1 MAIVSASPKEVPE
14 EALEALNVEPGRC
27 LFFAC
32 RNILICVY
40 IGQADL
46 AAALAN
52 EQAARTMA
60 RRYKGGRSF
69 VGFILDGLP
78 GPTPEAVP
86 VFSRVLARSAELA
99 CIAYVLEGSGFWASG
114 LRGMI
119 GNAYRESGS
128 AAQLKIGTSTDQIS
142 EWLSAQH
149 ARQTG
154 VAIDAG
160 ALHAVLLKA
169 RSIAEDA
176 RR

>member
-1 MAIVSASPKEVPE
+1 MSALPKDPPA
-14 EALEALNVEPGRC
+14 EALETLSVEAGRC
-27 LFFAC
+27 LLFAC
-32 RNILICVY
+32 RNILICAY

-46 AAALAN
+46 AVA
-52 EQAARTMA
+52 QAHERNARTMA
-60 RRYKGGRSF
+60 RRHKDGRSF

-78 GPTPEAVP
+78 GPTPEALP
-86 VFSRVLARSAELA
+86 VFSRLMARSAELA

-119 GNAYRESGS
+119 GNAYRDGG
-128 AAQLKIGTSTDQIS
+128 AAARLKIGTGANEIS

-149 ARQTG
+149 AAQTG
-154 VAIDAG
+154 VAIEAG
-160 ALHAVLLKA
+160 ALLAALLKA